1 MITQPTID
9 SLLWA
14 ILEEPD
20 RDDVRLVYADAIDE
34 AGEIERAAYI
44 RERVLEPYGQLHCTL
59 DGAIG
64 IAESWRSPEKRRF
77 LNASGTVHRG
87 FVVGVE
93 MSCED
98 FLKHAETLFSEQP
111 ITEVRLTDKKPMR
124 LQNRRTRGKEV
135 WRWLIG
141 GNQRHYWTGDILPL
155 YIGMKL
161 PGLRFN
167 ERGAHKEPRHDSEEA
182 AFWALS
188 VACVAWGRE
197 LVGLPPIKPPQV
209 GG

>member
-1 MITQPTID
+1 MITQSTID

-14 ILEEPD
+14 VLEEPD

-34 AGEIERAAYI
+34 AGETERAAYI
-44 RERVLEPYGQLHCTL
+44 RERVLEPYGKLHFTA
-59 DGAIG
+59 GAIG
-64 IAESWRSPEKRRF
+64 MAEPWRSPEKRRF
-77 LNASGTVHRG
+77 LDASGTVHRG

-93 MSCED
+93 ISCEY

-111 ITEVRLTDKKPMR
+111 ITEVRLTCRRPHWMR
-124 LQNRRTRGKEV
+124 SRRSDMQFWHWAVGLEDRTYGNV
-135 WRWLIG
+135 DGLPNCIG
-141 GNQRHYWTGDILPL
+141 EW
-155 YIGMKL
+155 L
-161 PGLRFN
+161 PGLRIDK
-167 ERGAHKEPRHDSEEA
+167 RGNLRELRHDSEEA

-197 LVGLPPIKPPQV
+197 LVGLPQIEPPQV